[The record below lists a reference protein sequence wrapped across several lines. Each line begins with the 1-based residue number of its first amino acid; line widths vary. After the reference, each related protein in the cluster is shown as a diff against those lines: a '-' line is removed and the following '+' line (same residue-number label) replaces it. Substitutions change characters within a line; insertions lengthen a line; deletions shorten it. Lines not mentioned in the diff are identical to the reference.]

1 MDYTVHG
8 ILQARTLE
16 WVAIPFSRG
25 SSQPRDWTQVSHIA
39 CRLFT
44 SWANE
49 QGCINRGKDFI
60 FYLMFDRKPLKN
72 FKWSKGMIWC
82 TFQMTHYSDCCLWTG
97 LGRRTGNWRLLL
109 ETIIRRNWGTFVE
122 TILMAWSGRCSGTR
136 RRGRRMT
143 VFLPSSF
150 LDELFVSAPL
160 KYEKNKFD
168 FSLGCRGTQRK
179 LFLLQ
184 QWKETRACAIFTF
197 IEPVI
202 QLRLQGN

>member
-1 MDYTVHG
+1 MKVAQSCLTLCDIMDYTVRG

-49 QGCINRGKDFI
+49 QGCINHGKDFI
-60 FYLMFDRKPLKN
+60 FYLMFNRKPLKN
-72 FKWSKGMIWC
+72 FKWSTGMIWC

-109 ETIIRRNWGTFVE
+109 ETIIRWNWIPLWRLFWWLNLEGAVE
-122 TILMAWSGRCSGTR
+122 LEGEKVEEW
-136 RRGRRMT
+136 
-143 VFLPSSF
+143 
-150 LDELFVSAPL
+150 LFFCL
-160 KYEKNKFD
+160 HHF
-168 FSLGCRGTQRK
+168 
-179 LFLLQ
+179 
-184 QWKETRACAIFTF
+184 
-197 IEPVI
+197 
-202 QLRLQGN
+202 